1 MKTVVVFRH
10 VPFEDVGTLGDTL
23 HECGFQYHYID
34 TPITSLA
41 TFDPLHA
48 DVLIVLGGPIS
59 ANDETGYPFLRQ
71 ELTII
76 RQRLA
81 QQRPVLGIC
90 LGAQLMARALGAR
103 VAPLGVKEIGY
114 GSIQLAPTP
123 QAAVLA
129 PLSNVPVLHWHGDRF
144 EIPDSAIR
152 LAGSVV
158 CDNQAFSVGKHALGL
173 QFHPEV
179 SQTGLEGWLVGH
191 ACELELAGLSLGDLR
206 EQAAHHSASLALAA
220 QQVMTRWLDQLDT

>member
-1 MKTVVVFRH
+1 MKTWAH
-10 VPFEDVGTLGDTL
+10 WAIPI

-34 TPITSLA
+34 TPITALA

-59 ANDETGYPFLRQ
+59 ANDETGYPFWGQ

-103 VAPLGVKEIGY
+103 VAPMGGKEIGY
-114 GSIQLAPTP
+114 GPIQLASTP

-129 PLSNVPVLHWHGDRF
+129 PLSDVPVLHWHGDRF
-144 EIPDSAIR
+144 EIPDSGIR
-152 LAGSVV
+152 LVGSAV
-158 CDNQAFSVGKHALGL
+158 CDNQAFSVGTHVARLTYQRKHCSNLFRTNVSARCPKRWTSPTLGFVISL
-173 QFHPEV
+173 KTV
-179 SQTGLEGWLVGH
+179 
-191 ACELELAGLSLGDLR
+191 LAGRFLFSIN
-206 EQAAHHSASLALAA
+206 
-220 QQVMTRWLDQLDT
+220 